1 LARLDKLIQVMHEQ
15 RAEVLTLAVGKPAS
29 LMQNGAV
36 RHLTREALSDIQ
48 IQGLLREIA
57 SADAAAHVGS
67 AQAVAFAYRAPT
79 GEVHVEMKGG
89 PDGAAFLRP
98 AATTSVRSC
107 FGFSYRRVRPTF
119 TFVPASH
126 PCSASMASL
135 LDSHILR

>member
-1 LARLDKLIQVMHEQ
+1 MHEQ

-36 RHLTREALSDIQ
+36 RHLTREALSDVQ

-57 SADAAAHVGS
+57 SADAPPQVGS
-67 AQAVAFAYRAPT
+67 AQAVAFAYRAPP

-98 AATTSVRSC
+98 AT
-107 FGFSYRRVRPTF
+107 
-119 TFVPASH
+119 
-126 PCSASMASL
+126 MASTATAHARAVNPTL
-135 LDSHILR
+135 PVPG